1 MSDKWNLKAL
11 ISCVDNLSPALKK
24 IGGVAQNTRKYL
36 ADIGSAGAAFGAQIG
51 LPIAALTGMI
61 TGFSLV
67 AVKGA
72 VHGLVEMEEE
82 FSKVSAATGMT
93 YAQIK
98 EMKYIAQ
105 LSDVAFEDL
114 ASSTGKLNKVLY
126 DTASG
131 KNKDVAALMHKLKIG
146 VRGANGEVRDAM
158 EVMPELADAFQRNDN
173 QATRAA
179 MGMAFFG
186 KSWQT
191 LMPMLSK
198 GSGEITRL
206 RARYE
211 RLGLAIKG
219 ADKEAQFKKQM
230 QAVADLGDAIDD
242 FSFVSKGFASTVGM
256 ELVPVLQPL
265 LNDLT
270 EWIADNKKL
279 IATDVK
285 EWLQDFIKGMRA
297 IDWQGVNDGVKS
309 IIGMLGE
316 FSDHVGGAKNAVIV
330 FMVLMNGPLIGSM
343 LNLVA
348 ALGRGGL
355 AFLGFALNAMAPVA
369 PLQAT
374 SAAMAAANAQG
385 AALVGTLGKLGAL
398 AGVVGAGFIGWEIGD
413 KVISP
418 LLDWGIEKA
427 TGGKSLSLGDWLYNK
442 MHPEEDNQVYQ
453 PAGAARPSSLLSA
466 GQVKASGKIEVSFKD
481 APQGMR
487 VEQLGSGNASL
498 PIDTSVGYRSFA
510 LGMP

>member
-24 IGGVAQNTRKYL
+24 INGAAQSTRKYI
-36 ADIGSAGAAFGAQIG
+36 ADIGSAGAAFGAHIG

-82 FSKVSAATGMT
+82 FSKVSAATGMS
-93 YAQIK
+93 YAKIK

-198 GSGEITRL
+198 GSSEITRL

-219 ADKEAQFKKQM
+219 ADKEDQFKKQM
-230 QAVADLGDAIDD
+230 QAVADLGDALDD
-242 FSFVSKGFASTVGM
+242 FSFVSKGFAGTIGM
-256 ELVPVLQPL
+256 ELVPILQPL

-270 EWIADNKKL
+270 EWIADNKKM

-285 EWLQDFIKGMRA
+285 SWLGGFIEGFRA
-297 IDWQGVNDGVKS
+297 IDWKGMVDGVKQF
-309 IIGMLGE
+309 IGWLKS
-316 FSDHVGGAKNAVIV
+316 FSDTVGGAKNAVLV
-330 FMVLMNGPLIGSM
+330 FMLVMNGPLIASL
-343 LNLVA
+343 LNLGM

-355 AFLGFALNAMAPVA
+355 AFVGFALKAIAPVA

-374 SAAMAAANAQG
+374 SAAMAAANVQG
-385 AALVGTLGKLGAL
+385 AALIGTLGKLSAL
-398 AGVVGAGFIGWEIGD
+398 SAVGVAGLIGWEVGD
-413 KVISP
+413 KVINP
-418 LLDWGIEKA
+418 LLDWGIDKA
-427 TGGKSLSLGDWLYNK
+427 TGGKSLSLGDWLYSK
-442 MHPEEDNQVYQ
+442 MHPEENSQAYQ
-453 PAGAARPSSLLSA
+453 PSQANRPSSLLSA